1 MDVVD
6 VVESGFEMTRGK
18 TESFKVT
25 VRGYEVA
32 LGGNTW
38 KHLGDLQG
46 HLYCGNSWSWRW

>member
-38 KHLGDLQG
+38 KHLGDLRG